1 MKQKLTLVLSLLALT
16 TFSFAQKSAKNSE
29 NKRRFAGIHLNSLDV
44 ATPQSWKDNSGT
56 KSLAGFKNQD
66 LGFSVSYWQTL
77 AHHLD
82 ISGKATMMF
91 HNYNAIDRNEY
102 TTKYNQIGFEI
113 EPTVNAYA
121 FNDESKYNAFVTSG
135 LGLGIYSGKFG
146 AYVPAGLGLSLNFS
160 NNTYFMLQS
169 QYRFSLTNDV
179 MKNNLFY
186 SIGICQ
192 NLGK

>member
-16 TFSFAQKSAKNSE
+16 TFSFAQKNAKNSE

-82 ISGKATMMF
+82 ISGKATIRSNDLESNILF
-91 HNYNAIDRNEY
+91 LIFLLIICFRAFLKLFNCILS
-102 TTKYNQIGFEI
+102 I
-113 EPTVNAYA
+113 E
-121 FNDESKYNAFVTSG
+121 
-135 LGLGIYSGKFG
+135 
-146 AYVPAGLGLSLNFS
+146 
-160 NNTYFMLQS
+160 
-169 QYRFSLTNDV
+169 
-179 MKNNLFY
+179 
-186 SIGICQ
+186 
-192 NLGK
+192 